1 MEYGGIYRKK
11 HYLSQPQGPESGHQD
26 TGAGRCPEYVD
37 GLVFR
42 NNRMERT
49 DTWAPIS
56 PERPVL
62 LLRHNRNVTIGGNTY
77 DGKEKF
83 TQTIQ

>member
-1 MEYGGIYRKK
+1 M
-11 HYLSQPQGPESGHQD
+11 S
-26 TGAGRCPEYVD
+26 TGWCSATTAW
-37 GLVFR
+37 
-42 NNRMERT
+42 ERT

-62 LLRHNRNVTIGGNTY
+62 LLRHNRNVTIRGNTY